1 MTIQSDY
8 KLSERRVCRII
19 PISRSVVR
27 YQPKPRDDRAI
38 ILELKTVSEA
48 HPRWGF
54 GKVYHYLR
62 NQGHGWNHKRVYRV
76 YCAMKLNLRIKRR
89 KRLPKRFPA
98 ELAEPKTPNQCWS
111 MDFMSDALLSGQ
123 RIRTLNIIDD
133 FNRQALA
140 IEVDTSL
147 PAQRVVRVLDQIVD
161 WYGYPTRIRI
171 DNGPEFISKHLMSW
185 AQDHGVLLDFIQP
198 GQPAQNAYIE
208 RFNRTYREEVLDC
221 FLFESLKQVQ
231 EITQRWISSY
241 NQERPHDALNGM
253 TPAAFRL
260 AAS

>member
-1 MTIQSDY
+1 MTIQTAY
-8 KLSERRVCRII
+8 GLSERRACRII

-27 YQPKPRDDRAI
+27 YQVKPRDDQAI
-38 ILELKTVSEA
+38 VLALKTVAEA

-54 GKVYHYLR
+54 GKLYQYLR

-76 YCAMKLNLRIKRR
+76 YCAMKLNLRTTRR
-89 KRLPKRFPA
+89 QRLPKRFPA
-98 ELAEPKTPNQCWS
+98 ELAVPTAPNQCWS

-133 FNRQALA
+133 FDRQVLA

-147 PAQRVVRVLDQIVD
+147 PAQRVVRVLERLTD
-161 WYGYPTRIRI
+161 WHGYPVRIRI
-171 DNGPEFISKHLMSW
+171 DNGPEFISTRLMSW
-185 AQDHGVLLDFIQP
+185 AQGHGVLLDFIQP

-208 RFNRTYREEVLDC
+208 RFNRTYREEVLD
-221 FLFESLKQVQ
+221 FYLFQSVKEVR
-231 EITQRWISSY
+231 EITQRWITCY

-253 TPAAFRL
+253 SPAAYRL
-260 AAS
+260 AAQ